1 MKQAGT
7 SVAVIYEIV
16 TKIAYEGGKPRGTP
30 KARRAIV
37 GCGSMIIRAWR
48 TDPNRHI
55 GQGVDLAAKLRATQE
70 LC

>member
-7 SVAVIYEIV
+7 SVAVIYVIV
-16 TKIAYEGGKPRGTP
+16 TKIAYEGGKPAGTP
-30 KARRAIV
+30 KGAARDCRS
-37 GCGSMIIRAWR
+37 GSMIIRAWR

-55 GQGVDLAAKLRATQE
+55 GQGDDLAAKLRATQE